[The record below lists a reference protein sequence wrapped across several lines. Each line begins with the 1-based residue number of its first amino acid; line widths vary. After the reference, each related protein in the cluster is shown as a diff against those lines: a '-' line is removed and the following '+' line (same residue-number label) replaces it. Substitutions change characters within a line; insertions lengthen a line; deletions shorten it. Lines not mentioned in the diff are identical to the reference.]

1 MKRDRYGNDITPACW
16 TCRYHRHEHIDDE
29 WICTNTASEYC
40 TDYTDADDACD
51 EWEER

>member
-1 MKRDRYGNDITPACW
+1 MKRDINGNNMMESCW
-16 TCRYHRHEHIDDE
+16 RCKWHRHENIDDE

-40 TDYTDADDACD
+40 TCYTDADEHCD